1 MTERKGPTD
10 WESWIEQQIRE
21 AQARG
26 EFDDLPGKGKPLDLT
41 PNPYAGDQELAFK
54 VLKDAGCAP
63 EWIELGKVI
72 QGKLERAQAALK
84 RSDQQHRARLAEL
97 ESRADQ
103 WAEVERRRSEERWQR
118 AVALFAAKIEAINQV
133 IAEYNLKVPNMQF
146 QRFKIDATREMKR
159 LEAETL

>member
-1 MTERKGPTD
+1 VTERKGPTD

-54 VLKDAGCAP
+54 VLKDAGYAP
-63 EWIELGKVI
+63 EWIELSKVI
-72 QGKLERAQAALK
+72 RGKLERAQAALK
-84 RSDQQHRARLAEL
+84 RSDQGHRARIAEL
-97 ESRADQ
+97 EGRPDR
-103 WAEVERRRSEERWQR
+103 WAEAERQRSEERWQR
-118 AVALFAAKIEAINQV
+118 ALGLFAGEIESLNQM

-159 LEAETL
+159 LEAETP